1 MGIEFNLKIGSGK
14 AQMRAIEPVTEPVT
28 ENQNVNT
35 RLPSVPSQPINVN
48 SSNGAMQLAAVYRCV
63 SILSGTIAS
72 LPLIVKRNQGE
83 YFAPDRKNELYNLL
97 TRRPNQRQNAF
108 DLIQNAIIQMVN
120 SGNAYIFISRHFYDV
135 RSLILCSNNSVA
147 YDKITN
153 RYTISD
159 PINQIHG
166 TYDADQVIHLRN
178 KSLDGGYTGV
188 STITYA
194 TRVLSIAASADNQS
208 LRTFQNGSKI
218 KGIISGVKFDSKGL
232 SAMSDNQTS
241 GIAERIENELNS
253 GRDIVAVN
261 GDAQFS
267 QLSIT
272 PADAQL
278 LETKK
283 YSVLDI
289 CRFYGVHPDKAFA
302 GQATNYKA
310 SEMSQVSFLTDT
322 LLPILKQIEA
332 EFNTKLIPDSVSD
345 IYRIEFD
352 LEALYQTDL
361 TTQMTYWKGGYE
373 LGIFTTNYLRNKN
386 GLPSIEGGDDAMIS
400 CNVAPINS
408 PKIRG
413 EKEALPKA
421 EEKQI
426 E

>member
-1 MGIEFNLKIGSGK
+1 MGIEFNLKIGSDK
-14 AQMRAIEPVTEPVT
+14 AQKRAIEPIAEPVA

-35 RLPSVPSQPINVN
+35 RLPPVPSQPINVN
-48 SSNGAMQLAAVYRCV
+48 SSNSAMQLAAVYRCV

-120 SGNAYIFISRHFYDV
+120 GGNAYIFISRHFYDV
-135 RSLILCSNNSVA
+135 RSLVLCSNNSVA

-218 KGIISGVKFDSKGL
+218 KGIISGVKSDSKGL
-232 SAMSDNQTS
+232 GAMSDNQTS

-361 TTQMTYWKGGYE
+361 TTQMAYWKGGYE

-413 EKEALPKA
+413 EKDALPKA

>member
-1 MGIEFNLKIGSGK
+1 MGIEFNLKIGGTQK
-14 AQMRAIEPVTEPVT
+14 RAIESAAEPVA
-28 ENQNVNT
+28 ENQNANF

-48 SSNGAMQLAAVYRCV
+48 SADSAMQLATVYRCV

-72 LPLIVKRNQGE
+72 LPLLIKRNQGN
-83 YFAPDRKNELYNLL
+83 YFATDRKNELYNIL

-108 DLIQNAIIQMVN
+108 DLIQNAIIQMV
-120 SGNAYIFISRHFYDV
+120 SYGNAYIFISRHFYDV
-135 RSLILCSNNSVA
+135 RALVLCSNNSVT
-147 YDKITN
+147 YNKITN

-159 PINQIHG
+159 PINQIYG
-166 TYDADQVIHLRN
+166 TYDADNIIHLRN

-218 KGIISGVKFDSKGL
+218 KGIVSGIKADTRCIG
-232 SAMSDNQTS
+232 AASDNQTS
-241 GIAERIENELNS
+241 GVAERMENELNS

-261 GDAQFS
+261 GDMRFA

-278 LETKK
+278 LEQMG
-283 YSVLDI
+283 YSVLEI
-289 CRFYGVHPDKAFA
+289 CRFFGVHPDKVFA

-322 LLPILKQIEA
+322 LLPVLKQLEA

-345 IYRIEFD
+345 MYRIEFD

-361 TTQMTYWKGGYE
+361 ATQMAYWKGGHE